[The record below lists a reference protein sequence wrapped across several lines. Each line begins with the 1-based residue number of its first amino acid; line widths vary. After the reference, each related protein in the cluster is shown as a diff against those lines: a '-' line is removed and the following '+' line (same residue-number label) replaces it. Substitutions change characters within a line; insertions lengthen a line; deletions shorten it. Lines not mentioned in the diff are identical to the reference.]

1 MGRSAEPRRSKRGWA
16 LFKALKGETILDDSR
31 RDELL
36 EIYIEASAT
45 LHEGALACHEAGLP
59 PVLGQFSAAFYI
71 ARDAAGELLA
81 SHGIDVS
88 EQDRVQ

>member
-1 MGRSAEPRRSKRGWA
+1 M
-16 LFKALKGETILDDSR
+16 DNSR

-59 PVLGQFSAAFYI
+59 ADLGQFCAAFYI
-71 ARDAAGELLA
+71 ARDAASELLA
-81 SHGIDVS
+81 IYGIDVN
-88 EQDRVQ
+88 ERCRVQ